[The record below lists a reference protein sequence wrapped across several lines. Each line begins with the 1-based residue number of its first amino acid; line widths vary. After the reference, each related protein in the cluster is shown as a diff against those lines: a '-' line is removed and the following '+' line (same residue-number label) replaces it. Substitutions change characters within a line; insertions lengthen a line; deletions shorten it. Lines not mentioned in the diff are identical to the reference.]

1 MPSPTALGT
10 MKKGLSEFAQAP
22 ASTGGVP
29 ALGGLATID
38 DALAINIVFDKA
50 AADAMASTT
59 TTDTLVWMNPHAVPV
74 YLVNAEAV
82 ATGAG
87 ITADA
92 SNNATITFRTRDG
105 VGGASAAALTIV
117 TDVAGGN
124 WTQNQRKAITTQT
137 IANLA
142 VPVGGQITFS
152 IAKGGTGVV
161 VPVSKFVIRAYKG
174 ES

>member
-1 MPSPTALGT
+1 MPAATNFGNAKRNMAALET
-10 MKKGLSEFAQAP
+10 QF
-22 ASTGGVP
+22 
-29 ALGGLATID
+29 GGLDTID
-38 DALAINIVFDKA
+38 ELACFNVMFDKA
-50 AADAMASTT
+50 AADGAAGTA
-59 TTDTLVWMNPHAVPV
+59 TTDTLVWMNCYSVPV
-74 YLVNAEAV
+74 YLISAEAV

-92 SNNATITFRTRDG
+92 TNNATITFRTRDG

-124 WTQNQRKAITTQT
+124 WTQNQRKAITTRT
-137 IANLA
+137 IANAA

-161 VPVSKFVIRAYKG
+161 VPVSKFVVKCFKA
-174 ES
+174 E

>member
-1 MPSPTALGT
+1 M
-10 MKKGLSEFAQAP
+10 P
-22 ASTGGVP
+22 ASTNLGQAKDCLAASVTQ
-29 ALGGLATID
+29 LGGAVTID
-38 DALAINIVFDKA
+38 EMLAIEIIFDKA
-50 AADAMASTT
+50 AADGMASTT
-59 TTDTLVWMNPHAVPV
+59 TTDTLVWMNPYTVPV
-74 YLVNAEAV
+74 YLQSAEAV

-92 SNNATITFRTRDG
+92 NNNATITFRTRDG
-105 VGGASAAALTIV
+105 IGGASAAALTIV
-117 TDVAGGN
+117 TDVAGGS

-161 VPVSKFVIRAYKG
+161 VPVSKFIVRAFKG
-174 ES
+174 E

>member
-1 MPSPTALGT
+1 M
-10 MKKGLSEFAQAP
+10 P
-22 ASTGGVP
+22 ASTNLGQAKDCLSASVTQFGGV
-29 ALGGLATID
+29 ASID
-38 DALAINIVFDKA
+38 EIAAFEVTFDKA
-50 AADAMASTT
+50 AADGMASTT
-59 TTDTLVWMNPHAVPV
+59 TTDTIVWINPYTVPV
-74 YLVNAEAV
+74 YLQSAYGVGV
-82 ATGAG
+82 GAG

-117 TDVAGGN
+117 TDVAGGT
-124 WTQNQRKAITTQT
+124 WTSNQSKAITTQT

-161 VPVSKFVIRAYKG
+161 VPISKFIIRCFKG
-174 ES
+174 E

>member
-1 MPSPTALGT
+1 MPAATNLGLAKKAL
-10 MKKGLSEFAQAP
+10 S
-22 ASTGGVP
+22 ASVTQ
-29 ALGGLATID
+29 LGGLDTID
-38 DALAINIVFDKA
+38 ESLAIQITFDKA

-59 TTDTLVWMNPHAVPV
+59 TTDTLVWMNPYDYPV
-74 YLVNAEAV
+74 YLDSAYGV
-82 ATGAG
+82 ATGAA

-105 VGGASAAALTIV
+105 VGGSSAAALTIV
-117 TDVAGGN
+117 TDVAGGT
-124 WTQNQRKAITTQT
+124 WTQNQSKAITTQT
-137 IANLA
+137 KANLA

-161 VPVSKFVIRAYKG
+161 VPVSKFVIKAYKA

>member
-1 MPSPTALGT
+1 MPPVDTNLGLA
-10 MKKGLSEFAQAP
+10 KKGLSGNVTQQ
-22 ASTGGVP
+22 G
-29 ALGGLATID
+29 ALPTID
-38 DALAINIVFDKA
+38 EALAVYIPFDKTAADGA
-50 AADAMASTT
+50 AATA
-59 TTDTLVWMNPHAVPV
+59 TTDTIVWLNPYTVPV
-74 YLVNAEAV
+74 YLVSAQAV
-82 ATGAG
+82 GVGAG

-124 WTQNQRKAITTQT
+124 WTSNQNKAITTLT
-137 IANLA
+137 KANA
-142 VPVGGQITFS
+142 AIPVGGQLTFS

-161 VPVSKFVIRAYKG
+161 VPISKFIVKAFKA

>member
-1 MPSPTALGT
+1 MPVATNLGNA
-10 MKKGLSEFAQAP
+10 KKAIS
-22 ASTGGVP
+22 ASITQ
-29 ALGGLATID
+29 LGGLGVID
-38 DALAINIVFDKA
+38 ELHAINVVFDKA
-50 AADAMASTT
+50 AADAMASTA
-59 TTDTLVWMNPHAVPV
+59 TTDTLVWMNPFNVPV
-74 YLVNAEAV
+74 YMQSAVGV

-92 SNNATITFRTRDG
+92 NNNATITFRSIDL

-124 WTQNQRKAITTQT
+124 WTQNQAKNITTQT
-137 IANLA
+137 VANLA
-142 VPVGGQITFS
+142 VPVGGGITFS

-161 VPVSKFVIRAYKG
+161 VPVSKFTIKCFKG

>member
-1 MPSPTALGT
+1 MPAATNLGNAKKALSSSVT
-10 MKKGLSEFAQAP
+10 Q
-22 ASTGGVP
+22 
-29 ALGGLATID
+29 LGGLDTID
-38 DALAINIVFDKA
+38 ESLAIHIPFDKT

-59 TTDTLVWMNPHAVPV
+59 TTDTLVWMNPFAYPV
-74 YLVNAEAV
+74 YLYSAEAV

-92 SNNATITFRTRDG
+92 TNNATITFRTRDG

-137 IANLA
+137 KANLA

-161 VPVSKFVIRAYKG
+161 VPVSKFVVKAYKA

>member
-1 MPSPTALGT
+1 MPAATNL
-10 MKKGLSEFAQAP
+10 
-22 ASTGGVP
+22 
-29 ALGGLATID
+29 GLAKK
-38 DALAINIVFDKA
+38 ALAASVTTLGSLDTVDEMLAIHILFDKA
-50 AADAMASTT
+50 SADAMASTT
-59 TTDTLVWMNPHAVPV
+59 TTDTLVWMNPFDYPV
-74 YLVNAEAV
+74 YLDSAEAV

-105 VGGASAAALTIV
+105 VGGSSAAALTIT
-117 TDVAGGN
+117 TDVAGGT

-137 IANLA
+137 KANLA

-161 VPVSKFVIRAYKG
+161 VPVSKFVIKAYKA

>member
-1 MPSPTALGT
+1 MPVATNLGNAKSAL
-10 MKKGLSEFAQAP
+10 A
-22 ASTGGVP
+22 ASVTQ
-29 ALGGLATID
+29 LGAKPTID
-38 DALAINIVFDKA
+38 EALAFDVIFDKA
-50 AADAMASTT
+50 AADGMASTT
-59 TTDTLVWMNPHAVPV
+59 TTDTIVWVNPYTVPV
-74 YLVNAEAV
+74 YVQSAYAIGV
-82 ATGAG
+82 GAG

-92 SNNATITFRTRDG
+92 TNNATITFRTRDG

-124 WTQNQRKAITTQT
+124 WTSNQSKAITTQT
-137 IANLA
+137 MANLA

-161 VPVSKFVIRAYKG
+161 VPISKYVIRCFKA

>member
-1 MPSPTALGT
+1 MPVATNLGQA
-10 MKKGLSEFAQAP
+10 KDCLS
-22 ASTGGVP
+22 ASITQFGGVV
-29 ALGGLATID
+29 TID
-38 DALAINIVFDKA
+38 ELAAIEILFDKA
-50 AADAMASTT
+50 AADGMASTT
-59 TTDTLVWMNPHAVPV
+59 TTDTLVWMNPYTVPV
-74 YLVNAEAV
+74 YLQSAEAV

-92 SNNATITFRTRDG
+92 TNNATITFRTRDG

-161 VPVSKFVIRAYKG
+161 VPVSKFIIKAYKG
-174 ES
+174 E

>member
-1 MPSPTALGT
+1 MPVATLLGQA
-10 MKKGLSEFAQAP
+10 KDCLS
-22 ASTGGVP
+22 ASVTQFGGV
-29 ALGGLATID
+29 ATID
-38 DALAINIVFDKA
+38 ELAAIEIIFDKA
-50 AADAMASTT
+50 AADGMASTT
-59 TTDTLVWMNPHAVPV
+59 TTDTLVWMNPYTVPV
-74 YLVNAEAV
+74 YLQSAEAV

-87 ITADA
+87 ITADV

-161 VPVSKFVIRAYKG
+161 VPVSKFIIRAFKG
-174 ES
+174 E

>member
-1 MPSPTALGT
+1 MPAATNLGNA
-10 MKKGLSEFAQAP
+10 KKGLSGSITQ
-22 ASTGGVP
+22 
-29 ALGGLATID
+29 LGGLDTID
-38 DALAINIVFDKA
+38 EALAIEITFDKA
-50 AADAMASTT
+50 AADGMASTA
-59 TTDTLVWMNPHAVPV
+59 TTDTLVWVNPYAYPV
-74 YLVNAEAV
+74 YLYSAYGV

-105 VGGASAAALTIV
+105 VGGASAAALSIT
-117 TDVAGGN
+117 TDVAGGT
-124 WTQNQRKAITTQT
+124 WTQNVSKAITTQT
-137 IANLA
+137 KANLA

-161 VPVSKFVIRAYKG
+161 VPISKFVIKAYKA

>member
-1 MPSPTALGT
+1 MPADTNLGLAKKAL
-10 MKKGLSEFAQAP
+10 S
-22 ASTGGVP
+22 ASVTQLGGVT
-29 ALGGLATID
+29 TID
-38 DALAINIVFDKA
+38 QALSFDVMFSKT
-50 AADAMASTT
+50 AADGLASTT
-59 TTDTLVWMNPHAVPV
+59 TTDTLVWCNPFSVPV
-74 YLVNAEAV
+74 YFVSAYGV

-92 SNNATITFRTRDG
+92 NNNATITFRSIDL

-124 WTQNQRKAITTQT
+124 WTQNQSKAITTLT
-137 IANLA
+137 KANA
-142 VPVGGQITFS
+142 AIPVGGGISFS

-161 VPVSKFVIRAYKG
+161 VPVSFFVIKLHKA